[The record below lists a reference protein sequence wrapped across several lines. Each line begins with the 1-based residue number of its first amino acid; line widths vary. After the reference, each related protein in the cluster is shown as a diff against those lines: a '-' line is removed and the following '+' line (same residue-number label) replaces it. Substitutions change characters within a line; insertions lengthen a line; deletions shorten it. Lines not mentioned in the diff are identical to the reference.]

1 MMKTR
6 NLLLGTLLGLGLAT
20 SASTL
25 LAQTLVTEIDA
36 DTLRVTQYKGKP
48 PMKRITINRT
58 DNPVAFAHYA
68 ELIDYNPQPLFA
80 VERRGAPGKSLPR
93 TSRRVS
99 GDLQEVAEFAR
110 FEETQES
117 GRVETRAWRGAPG
130 KGIRR

>member
-20 SASTL
+20 SGSAL
-25 LAQTLVTEIDA
+25 MAQTVVKQLDT

-48 PMKRITINRT
+48 PLKRITVNRAN
-58 DNPVAFAHYA
+58 NPATFAHYA

-80 VERRGAPGKSLPR
+80 VERRGAPGKSLPNS
-93 TSRRVS
+93 SRRVS
-99 GDLQEVAEFAR
+99 GDVQEVAEFAR
-110 FEETQES
+110 FEESQEPARIES
-117 GRVETRAWRGAPG
+117 RQWRGAPG